1 MECKEIITSGQA
13 VLGIELGS
21 TRIKAVLIGPDHAPI
36 ASGDHGWENRY
47 ENGVWTYHMDD
58 VWAGLQD
65 AYASLCADVEEKYGV
80 KLTKVAAMGFS
91 AMMHGYLPLD
101 GNGELL
107 SPFRTWRNTM
117 TAQAAEELTGR
128 FGFNIPQRWS
138 IAHLYQAILNGEEHV
153 KDIVS
158 LTTLAGY
165 VHYKL
170 TGVKALGV
178 GEASGMFPIDS
189 DSCDY
194 DQAMVDS
201 FDALVADRGYPW
213 KLRDILPKVL
223 PAGADAG
230 SLTPEGAKLLD
241 PAGTL
246 EPGCPVAPPEG
257 DAGTGMAAT
266 NAVAPRTGNVSA
278 GTSVFAMI
286 VLEKALS
293 KVYPEIDMVTTPTG
307 KPVAMVHCNN
317 CTNEI
322 NAWAKV
328 FKGFLE
334 ALGQK
339 PDMNAVFTAMFESA
353 AKGAADGGGLLLYN
367 YLSGEPITGME
378 EGRPLLCR
386 APEGEL
392 SFPNLMRAQLLSA
405 LATLKIGLDILAGEQ
420 VAVDRLLGHG
430 GFFKTPK
437 VGQSI
442 LAAAAG
448 APVSVM
454 ETAGEGGPWGMALL
468 AAYRVEKRGG
478 RVPGGL
484 PGEEGVRRRP
494 GVHPGPGAG
503 RRGRLRGL
511 HGPLPQGAGHRAL
524 RRGQLGITPPERGVD
539 GAFQRPRS
547 VRRNG
552 LERRAGDAPAR
563 PVPDAAKHE

>member
-1 MECKEIITSGQA
+1 MEMNEIIASGQA

-21 TRIKAVLIGPDHAPI
+21 TRIKAVLIGPDHTPI

-58 VWAGLQD
+58 VWEGLRD
-65 AYASLCADVEEKYGV
+65 AYANLCADVEAKCGA

-101 GNGELL
+101 GKGELL
-107 SPFRTWRNTM
+107 APFRTWRNTM
-117 TAQAAEELTGR
+117 TAQAAAELTER
-128 FGFNIPQRWS
+128 FRFNIPQRWS

-170 TGVKALGV
+170 TGEKVLGV

-189 DSCDY
+189 GTCDY
-194 DQAMVDS
+194 DQEMIDS

-241 PAGTL
+241 PTGAL

-339 PDMNAVFTAMFESA
+339 PDMNAVFTAMFTSA
-353 AKGAADGGGLLLYN
+353 AQGAADGGGLLLYN
-367 YLSGEPITGME
+367 YLSGEPITGLE

-386 APEGEL
+386 SPEGEL
-392 SFPNLMRAQLLSA
+392 DFPNLMRAQLLSA

-437 VGQSI
+437 VGQGI

-468 AAYRVEKRGG
+468 AAYRVNREDGQSLEDYLDQKVFAGAQVTTLAPEQADVDG
-478 RVPGGL
+478 F
-484 PGEEGVRRRP
+484 EAFMVRY
-494 GVHPGPGAG
+494 
-503 RRGRLRGL
+503 RRGL
-511 HGPLPQGAGHRAL
+511 A
-524 RRGQLGITPPERGVD
+524 IERSAVD
-539 GAFQRPRS
+539 YLA
-547 VRRNG
+547 
-552 LERRAGDAPAR
+552 
-563 PVPDAAKHE
+563 